1 MRFHSLHLPEQV
13 RQKSIVEKE
22 PVETRISEK
31 TLVPLIEEVDEDEVT
46 EYKGKEGSEDEDEGA
61 KD

>member
-1 MRFHSLHLPEQV
+1 
-13 RQKSIVEKE
+13 
-22 PVETRISEK
+22 
-31 TLVPLIEEVDEDEVT
+31 LVPLIEEVDEDEVT